1 MRRRPT
7 SSLPGLTRQSILLR
21 KKIDARVKAA
31 HDGVKF
37 LRRRT
42 FITLL
47 AAAAAWPLVALAQSA
62 GRMRRVG
69 IVVPYL
75 KGDAEYELR
84 VRTLRQELAK
94 LGWTEGGNIQF
105 DERWT
110 ADDMSRVW
118 GDAASL
124 MASNPDV
131 VVATGGR
138 VVPVLM
144 QLSRSIPIVVPGVSD
159 PVGVGW
165 AQSLARPGGNVTGF
179 TFLELSIFGKILE
192 TLKQIAPAARRVAFI
207 YNPDNPSAVFFR
219 RAFEAAAPPLAIE
232 SLVVPIHGLVDIERS
247 MASLAEQQNAA
258 VLFPPDLTTQ
268 ALREEVVALAARHRL
283 PAIYTDAMFVKIGG
297 LASYAPDRLEI
308 YRHAAGY
315 VDRILRGE
323 KAGDLPFQ
331 QPTKFELVI
340 NLKTAKSLGLTIP
353 ETLLVAADEVIE

>member
-1 MRRRPT
+1 MLLSRHTKRRAF
-7 SSLPGLTRQSILLR
+7 IALLG
-21 KKIDARVKAA
+21 
-31 HDGVKF
+31 GV
-37 LRRRT
+37 
-42 FITLL
+42 
-47 AAAAAWPLVALAQSA
+47 ACAWPLAARAQQA

-69 IVVPYL
+69 IVVPYP

-84 VRTLRQELAK
+84 VGPLRQELAK
-94 LGWTEGGNIQF
+94 LGWTEGNNIQF

-110 ADDMSRVW
+110 TDDMSRVW
-118 GDAASL
+118 ADAASL

-165 AQSLARPGGNVTGF
+165 VQSLARPGGNVTGF
-179 TFLELSIFGKILE
+179 TNLELSIFGKLLE
-192 TLKQIAPAARRVAFI
+192 TLKQIAPATRRVAFI

-232 SLVVPIHGLVDIERS
+232 PLVVPIHGLADIERS
-247 MASLAEQQNAA
+247 MASLAEQQNTA

-308 YRHAAGY
+308 YRRAAGY

-331 QPTKFELVI
+331 QPTKFELVF
-340 NLKTAKSLGLTIP
+340 NLKTAKALGLTIP